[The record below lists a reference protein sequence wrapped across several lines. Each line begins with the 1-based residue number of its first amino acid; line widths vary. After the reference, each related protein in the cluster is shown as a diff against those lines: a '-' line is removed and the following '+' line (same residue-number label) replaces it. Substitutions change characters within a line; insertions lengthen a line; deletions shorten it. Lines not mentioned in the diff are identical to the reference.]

1 MSTASQPANPLP
13 RADAPSSATLV
24 IPGAISGAVPARR
37 RWTAGRR
44 LIAASR
50 KFRELSSIGS
60 ALVDTAHPY
69 MAHIVPMRRCN
80 LACTYCN
87 EYDDVSQPV
96 DIAEMRRRIDHLGR
110 LGTSVI
116 TISGGEPLLHPE
128 LDDVIRQI
136 RKTGAIAGMITN
148 GYLLMPERIERLN
161 GAGLD
166 HMQISIDNVMPDA
179 VSKKSL
185 KVLDAKLRMLAEHA
199 DFHVNINSVVGGGV
213 ANPEDALTVSRR
225 ALELGFSSTIGIIHD
240 GSGQLKPLGERER
253 TVWDEV
259 RRLTRRSYSRFNHFQ
274 EAIAN
279 GLPNDWRCR
288 AGSRYLYICE
298 NGLVHYCSQ
307 QRGYPGVPLAG
318 YTTEDIK
325 REFLTEKGCAPNC
338 TISCVHQVSYIDHW
352 RAPQHSSITPGSTD
366 GSSTESGLVQIQ

>member
-1 MSTASQPANPLP
+1 MASETAEITGRRRTASGRLKKV
-13 RADAPSSATLV
+13 T
-24 IPGAISGAVPARR
+24 
-37 RWTAGRR
+37 RR
-44 LIAASR
+44 L
-50 KFRELSSIGS
+50 RELGSIGS
-60 ALVDTAHPY
+60 ALASTGHPY

-87 EYDDVSQPV
+87 EYDDNSKPV
-96 DIAEMRRRIDHLGR
+96 DIEEMERRIDHLGR

-128 LDDVIRQI
+128 LDRVIARI

-148 GYLLMPERIERLN
+148 GYLLMPDRIERLN
-161 GAGLD
+161 QAGLD

-185 KVLDAKLRMLAEHA
+185 KVLDAKLKMLAEHA
-199 DFHVNINSVVGGGV
+199 EFHVNINSVVGGGI
-213 ANPEDALTVSRR
+213 ANPEDAYTISQR
-225 ALELGFSSTIGIIHD
+225 ALGLGFSSTIGIIHD
-240 GSGQLKPLGERER
+240 GSGQLKPLGAKERD
-253 TVWDEV
+253 VWDRV
-259 RRLTRRSYSRFNHFQ
+259 RKLTRRSYSRFNHFQ

-279 GLPNDWRCR
+279 GEPNDWRCR
-288 AGSRYLYICE
+288 AGGRYLYICE
-298 NGLVHYCSQ
+298 QGLVHYCSQ

-318 YTTEDIK
+318 YTTADVK

-352 RAPQHSSITPGSTD
+352 RAKQHPDAPGGGMAVTRGHSAPA
-366 GSSTESGLVQIQ
+366 ELIQIQ

>member
-1 MSTASQPANPLP
+1 MFRVMAAESTAASTP
-13 RADAPSSATLV
+13 RRMT
-24 IPGAISGAVPARR
+24 AR
-37 RWTAGRR
+37 RR

-50 KFRELSSIGS
+50 KLRELGSIAH
-60 ALVDTAHPY
+60 ALADTAHPY

-87 EYDDVSQPV
+87 EFDDVSKPEPI
-96 DIAEMRRRIDHLGR
+96 DEMRSRIAHLGR

-128 LDDVIRQI
+128 LDDVIRAI

-148 GYLLMPERIERLN
+148 GYLLMPDRIERLN
-161 GAGLD
+161 QAGLD
-166 HMQISIDNVMPDA
+166 HMQISIDNVMPDD

-185 KVLDAKLRMLAEHA
+185 KVLDAKLKMLAQHA
-199 DFHVNINSVVGGGV
+199 DFHVNINSVVGGGI
-213 ANPEDALTVSRR
+213 ANPEDALQVSKR

-240 GSGQLKPLGERER
+240 GSGQAKPLGEQER

-259 RRLTRRSYSRFNHFQ
+259 RRLTRRSYSRFNKFQ

-279 GLPNDWRCR
+279 GQPNDWRCR
-288 AGSRYLYICE
+288 AGSRYLYIDE
-298 NGLVHYCSQ
+298 HGIVSYCSQ
-307 QRGYPGVPLAG
+307 QRGYPGIPIAE
-318 YTTEDIK
+318 YTTAMVK
-325 REFLTEKGCAPNC
+325 KEFLTEKSCAPHC

-352 RAPQHSSITPGSTD
+352 RAPQHPDTSAGA
-366 GSSTESGLVQIQ
+366 GNGAGLVQIQ